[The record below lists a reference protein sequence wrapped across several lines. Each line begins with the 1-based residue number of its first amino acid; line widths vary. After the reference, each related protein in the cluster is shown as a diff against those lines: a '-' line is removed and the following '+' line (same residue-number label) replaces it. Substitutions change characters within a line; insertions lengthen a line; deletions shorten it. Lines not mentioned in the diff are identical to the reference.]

1 MTKATVENPVVL
13 GSEGSGTIE
22 AIPEGETSFQVGQK
36 AGGFCDCDTFISLS
50 FFVFFGGGV
59 LVVMFSFVFF
69 ELSLSGFFLRGKK

>member
-36 AGGFCDCDTFISLS
+36 AAGGKSKQPKKKTARFFRVTFLGWLS
-50 FFVFFGGGV
+50 D
-59 LVVMFSFVFF
+59 
-69 ELSLSGFFLRGKK
+69 LSRG

>member
-36 AGGFCDCDTFISLS
+36 AAGGKSKNAINSCHFCL
-50 FFVFFGGGV
+50 VFWG
-59 LVVMFSFVFF
+59 S
-69 ELSLSGFFLRGKK
+69 

>member
-36 AGGFCDCDTFISLS
+36 AAGGSRSCCTGWDNSS
-50 FFVFFGGGV
+50 F
-59 LVVMFSFVFF
+59 
-69 ELSLSGFFLRGKK
+69 